1 MTRTQLTGKQIK
13 DSSVKFV
20 DISGEGDYLYLVGD
34 ASTNG
39 SWRMKAT
46 ANGNVEF
53 QFRSASLWL
62 TRGVINGV

>member
-1 MTRTQLTGKQIK
+1 MAKTELLGTQIK
-13 DSSVKFV
+13 DKSVKFV
-20 DISGEGDYLYLVGD
+20 DISGEGDYLYLVGN

-53 QFRSASLWL
+53 QFRSASSWL